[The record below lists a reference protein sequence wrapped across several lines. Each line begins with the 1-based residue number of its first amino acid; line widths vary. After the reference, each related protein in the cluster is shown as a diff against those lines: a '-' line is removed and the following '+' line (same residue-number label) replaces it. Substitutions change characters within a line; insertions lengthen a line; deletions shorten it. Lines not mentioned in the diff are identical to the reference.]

1 MLTSYKVRENQE
13 TQDFFAKVSEV
24 WPSAKVNLHSPDAQD
39 ESRCFIS
46 LAEGLLLYKGWRGWN
61 FSVVFPDHLVGM
73 HQRFSNQLKEACPPP
88 NKMNV
93 PKAKAIQNWI
103 DYRVKCIAWLEAKL
117 AEVTTVYEAKKAIVE
132 YLLEMYKKSGRVT
145 DFDINTD
152 KNGHFHFDTLLGRL
166 SIDVQINRFTREI
179 YFSKKFYLSLWDNN
193 IIPTLKSLY
202 DGESIQ
208 TEA

>member
-1 MLTSYKVRENQE
+1 MLPSYKIQKNKE
-13 TQDFFAKVSEV
+13 TQDFFAKVSQV
-24 WPSAKVNLHSPDAQD
+24 WPSAKTKLHSADDQD
-39 ESRCFIS
+39 ESGCHIN

-132 YLLEMYKKSGRVT
+132 DLLEMYKKSGRVT